1 MKIICIGRNYV
12 DHIKELNNELP
23 QNMVIFMKPSTAI
36 HKNEAKWSIPSF
48 SQDVHYECE
57 IVLKISKAGKNI
69 PESEASTYFEEISL
83 GIDFTARDIQSRQ
96 KEKGL
101 PWEIAKAFDGSAIVG
116 QFYPKSEFN
125 LSEIEFQLSKN
136 GNQVQNGNSSL
147 MIYNFETM
155 ISEVSKYF
163 SLEIGDLIYTGTP
176 AGVGPIKS
184 KDILTGYLIDKEVFS
199 LEIN

>member
-23 QNMVIFMKPSTAI
+23 QNMVIFMKPGTAI
-36 HKNEAKWSIPSF
+36 HKNEEKWSIPSF

-69 PESEASTYFEEISL
+69 PKSEASTYFEEISL
-83 GIDFTARDIQSRQ
+83 GIDFTARDIQTRQ

-136 GNQVQNGNSSL
+136 GEQVQNGNSSL
-147 MIYNFETM
+147 MIYNIETM

-163 SLEIGDLIYTGTP
+163 SLEIGDLIFTGTP

-184 KDILTGYLIDKEVFS
+184 KDILTGYLKDKEVFS